1 MREDGVCHEVERG
14 AAAAPG
20 ICYARAGSRSS
31 GMSSPCHATG
41 SASAIRCCRVA
52 ALVTGMVSLQ
62 CGATFAKSLFPA
74 LGAAG
79 TSALRVGFSALI
91 LIAVWRPWR
100 RSLPAREAAGSPSMG
115 RPSG

>member
-1 MREDGVCHEVERG
+1 M
-14 AAAAPG
+14 
-20 ICYARAGSRSS
+20 SRNRFGLGDTVLS
-31 GMSSPCHATG
+31 
-41 SASAIRCCRVA
+41 VA

-74 LGAAG
+74 VGAAG

-91 LIAVWRPWR
+91 LIVVWRPWR
-100 RSLPAREAAGSPSMG
+100 RSLAGARGRLDRPLRR